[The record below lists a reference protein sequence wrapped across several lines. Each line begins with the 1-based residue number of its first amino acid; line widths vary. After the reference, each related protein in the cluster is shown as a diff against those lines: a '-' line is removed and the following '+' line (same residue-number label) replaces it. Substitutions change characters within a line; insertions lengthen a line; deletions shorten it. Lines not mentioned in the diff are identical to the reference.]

1 MRLTLLF
8 IFLTIFFAFNLPD
21 PVVEKEEAQKAFQY
35 LNQLRTQPEKF
46 EARFPFLAGL
56 IPRKALKWNDTLA
69 KVAEARA
76 LDLAKRNYFG
86 HVDPEGFGVNY
97 HINLA
102 GYKLPAEWTA
112 EKNANYFESLSA
124 GSISGV
130 DAIANLLVDARTP
143 SLGHRKHLLGLT
155 SWDSSLVDI
164 GIGYVNAPSSPYSS
178 YACVII
184 AKRNW

>member
-1 MRLTLLF
+1 MRSIIFIILVCTLP
-8 IFLTIFFAFNLPD
+8 AFHHSD
-21 PVVEKEEAQKAFQY
+21 PVIEKEEAQKAFLF
-35 LNQLRTQPEKF
+35 LNKIRTQPEQHLAQF
-46 EARFPFLAGL
+46 SFLKGMV
-56 IPRKALKWNDTLA
+56 PRAALKWNDTLA

-76 LDLAKRNYFG
+76 MDLAKRKYFA
-86 HVDPEGFGVNY
+86 HVDQEGFGVNHY
-97 HINLA
+97 INAA
-102 GYKLPAEWTA
+102 GYVLPKEWIA

-124 GSISGV
+124 GSVSGI
-130 DAIANLLVDARTP
+130 DAISNLLIDANTP

-155 SWDSSLVDI
+155 TWDSSLVDI